1 MKKFV
6 VLGFFFMLGVAAFA
20 QDEPRYEMYL
30 GYSFTRVNSAINVPA
45 FSANGGQGEFA
56 INFTKM
62 FAGVASINAVHNGN
76 INDRHIDQTLVSP
89 MFGPRANFRFG
100 RITPFGEV
108 LFGWSHDSR
117 SFRLSTIGVNP
128 PAGSP
133 TTLSSRF
140 VSSGRSFSMA
150 TGGGID
156 LPINRHVAFRPVKFE
171 YFLTRFQPI
180 FIQGLGGV
188 NRNRNQNNLI
198 YTTGFNFRF

>member
-1 MKKFV
+1 MKKLMILGV
-6 VLGFFFMLGVAAFA
+6 LLGFGVAAFA

-30 GYSFTRVNSAINVPA
+30 GYSFTRINSAISVPA

-62 FAGVASINAVHNGN
+62 FAAVASINAVHNGN
-76 INDRHIDQTLVSP
+76 INDRHIDQTLVSS
-89 MFGPRANFRFG
+89 MFGPRVNFRFG

-108 LFGWSHDSR
+108 LFGWAHDSR
-117 SFRLSTIGVNP
+117 SFRLTTVGVNP

-140 VSSGRSFSMA
+140 VNSDKAFAMA

-156 LPINRHVAFRPVKFE
+156 LPINRHVAFRPIKFE

-180 FIQGLGGV
+180 FIDGLSSV
-188 NRNRNQNNLI
+188 NRDRNQNNLI